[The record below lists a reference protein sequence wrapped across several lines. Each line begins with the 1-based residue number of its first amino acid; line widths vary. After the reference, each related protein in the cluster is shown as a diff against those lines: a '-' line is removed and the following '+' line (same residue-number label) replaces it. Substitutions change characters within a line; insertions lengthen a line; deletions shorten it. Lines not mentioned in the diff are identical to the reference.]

1 MRDSVERI
9 RNNIGSDPIASLFSS
24 NDEHAMMNGM
34 LAGSFFVNITTATV
48 INPFMEEEGGREV
61 WEEEVSVEEE
71 MEEEQV
77 KMEEVKEV
85 EEEVVEEEEVN
96 EEEVEEEE
104 EEVNEEEAEEAEV
117 EKEEAEE
124 VEEEVKEEEVVE
136 WENQQVIKLNDGFGN
151 DPGITEWGRSAYQSI
166 TQILIG
172 NDCLQFL
179 TRLELKQYPC
189 LEILTIGKNCCTK
202 EKGELLIVEC
212 PSLRSII
219 IGSKSCPSW
228 VTLRLENCNNLQ
240 SIETGEDCFH
250 DCGSLV
256 LSGKDLVWL

>member
-71 MEEEQV
+71 MEEEEV
-77 KMEEVKEV
+77 NVEKVKEV

-96 EEEVEEEE
+96 EEEVNEE
-104 EEVNEEEAEEAEV
+104 EEEAEEAEV
-117 EKEEAEE
+117 Q
-124 VEEEVKEEEVVE
+124 

-151 DPGITEWGRSAYQSI
+151 DPGITEWSRSAYQSI

-189 LEILTIGKNCCTK
+189 LEILTIGKNCCMK

-212 PSLRSII
+212 PSLRSIL
-219 IGSKSCPSW
+219 IGSRSCHSW
-228 VTLRLENCNNLQ
+228 VTLRLENCGNLQ

-250 DCGSLV
+250 DCG
-256 LSGKDLVWL
+256 

>member
-71 MEEEQV
+71 MEEEEV
-77 KMEEVKEV
+77 NVEKVKEV

-96 EEEVEEEE
+96 EEEVNEE
-104 EEVNEEEAEEAEV
+104 EEEAEEAEV
-117 EKEEAEE
+117 Q
-124 VEEEVKEEEVVE
+124 

-151 DPGITEWGRSAYQSI
+151 DPGITEWSRSAYQSI

-189 LEILTIGKNCCTK
+189 LEILTIGKNCCMK

-212 PSLRSII
+212 PSLRSIL
-219 IGSKSCPSW
+219 IGSKSCHSW
-228 VTLRLENCNNLQ
+228 VTLRLENCGNLQ

>member
-1 MRDSVERI
+1 
-9 RNNIGSDPIASLFSS
+9 
-24 NDEHAMMNGM
+24 MMNSM
-34 LAGSFFVNITTATV
+34 LAGSFFVNITAATV
-48 INPFMEEEGGREV
+48 INPLMEEEGGREV

-71 MEEEQV
+71 MEEEEV
-77 KMEEVKEV
+77 NVEKVKEV
-85 EEEVVEEEEVN
+85 EEEVVEEGEVN
-96 EEEVEEEE
+96 EEEVNEE
-104 EEVNEEEAEEAEV
+104 EEEAEEAEV
-117 EKEEAEE
+117 Q
-124 VEEEVKEEEVVE
+124 

-151 DPGITEWGRSAYQSI
+151 DPGITEWSRSAYQSI

-189 LEILTIGKNCCTK
+189 LEILTIGKNCCMK

-212 PSLRSII
+212 PSLRSIL
-219 IGSKSCPSW
+219 IGSKSCHSW
-228 VTLRLENCNNLQ
+228 VTLRLENCGNLQ

>member
-9 RNNIGSDPIASLFSS
+9 RNNNGSDPIASLFSS

-71 MEEEQV
+71 MEEEEV
-77 KMEEVKEV
+77 NVEKVKEV

-96 EEEVEEEE
+96 E

-124 VEEEVKEEEVVE
+124 VEEEVE

-151 DPGITEWGRSAYQSI
+151 DPGITEWSRSAYQSI

-179 TRLELKQYPC
+179 THLELKQYPS
-189 LEILTIGKNCCTK
+189 LEILTIGKNCCMK

-212 PSLRSII
+212 PSLRTIL

-228 VTLRLENCNNLQ
+228 VTLRLQNCNNLQ

>member
-9 RNNIGSDPIASLFSS
+9 RNNNGSDPIASLFSS

-48 INPFMEEEGGREV
+48 INPLMEEEGGREV

-71 MEEEQV
+71 MEEE
-77 KMEEVKEV
+77 
-85 EEEVVEEEEVN
+85 EVN
-96 EEEVEEEE
+96 EEEVEEEEEEVEKEE

-117 EKEEAEE
+117 Q
-124 VEEEVKEEEVVE
+124 
-136 WENQQVIKLNDGFGN
+136 WENTQVITLNDGIGN

-166 TQILIG
+166 TQIFIG

-212 PSLRSII
+212 PSLRSIL
-219 IGSKSCPSW
+219 IGSKSCPLW
-228 VTLRLENCNNLQ
+228 VTLRLENCGDLQ

-250 DCGSLV
+250 DCGSLI
-256 LSGKDLVWL
+256 LSGKGLLWL

>member
-34 LAGSFFVNITTATV
+34 LARSFFVNITTATV

-71 MEEEQV
+71 MEEEEV
-77 KMEEVKEV
+77 NVEKVKEV

-96 EEEVEEEE
+96 EEEVNEE
-104 EEVNEEEAEEAEV
+104 EEEAEEAEV
-117 EKEEAEE
+117 Q
-124 VEEEVKEEEVVE
+124 

-151 DPGITEWGRSAYQSI
+151 DPGITEWSRSAYQSI

-189 LEILTIGKNCCTK
+189 LEILTIGKNCCMK

-212 PSLRSII
+212 PSLRSIL
-219 IGSKSCPSW
+219 IGSKSCHSVFTVIQHAP
-228 VTLRLENCNNLQ
+228 T
-240 SIETGEDCFH
+240 TGF
-250 DCGSLV
+250 V
-256 LSGKDLVWL
+256 V

>member
-1 MRDSVERI
+1 
-9 RNNIGSDPIASLFSS
+9 
-24 NDEHAMMNGM
+24 MMNGM

-61 WEEEVSVEEE
+61 LEEEVSVEEE
-71 MEEEQV
+71 MEEEEV
-77 KMEEVKEV
+77 NVEKVKEV

-96 EEEVEEEE
+96 EEEVNEE
-104 EEVNEEEAEEAEV
+104 EEEAEEAEV
-117 EKEEAEE
+117 Q
-124 VEEEVKEEEVVE
+124 

-151 DPGITEWGRSAYQSI
+151 DPGITEWSRSAYQSI

-189 LEILTIGKNCCTK
+189 LEILTIGKNCCMK

-212 PSLRSII
+212 PSLRSIL
-219 IGSKSCPSW
+219 IGSKSCHSW
-228 VTLRLENCNNLQ
+228 VTLRLENCGNLQ

>member
-71 MEEEQV
+71 MEEEEV
-77 KMEEVKEV
+77 NVEKVKEV

-96 EEEVEEEE
+96 EEEVNEE
-104 EEVNEEEAEEAEV
+104 EEEAEEAEV
-117 EKEEAEE
+117 Q
-124 VEEEVKEEEVVE
+124 

-151 DPGITEWGRSAYQSI
+151 DSGITEWSRSAYQSI

-189 LEILTIGKNCCTK
+189 LEILTIGKNCCMK

-212 PSLRSII
+212 PSLRSIL
-219 IGSKSCPSW
+219 IGSKSCHSW
-228 VTLRLENCNNLQ
+228 VTLRLENCGNLQ

>member
-71 MEEEQV
+71 MGEEDVNVEKV
-77 KMEEVKEV
+77 EEV
-85 EEEVVEEEEVN
+85 EEEVVEEEVN

-104 EEVNEEEAEEAEV
+104 DVNEEEAEEAEV
-117 EKEEAEE
+117 EKE

-136 WENQQVIKLNDGFGN
+136 WEDQQVIKLNDGFGN
-151 DPGITEWGRSAYQSI
+151 DPGITEWSRSAYQSI

-179 TRLELKQYPC
+179 THLELKQYPS

-212 PSLRSII
+212 PSLRTIL
-219 IGSKSCPSW
+219 IGSRSCHSW

-240 SIETGEDCFH
+240 SIETGEDCFR
-250 DCGSLV
+250 DCGSLI
-256 LSGKDLVWL
+256 LKGKGLAWL

>member
-48 INPFMEEEGGREV
+48 INPLMEEEGGREV

-71 MEEEQV
+71 MEEEEV
-77 KMEEVKEV
+77 NVEEVKEV

-96 EEEVEEEE
+96 EEEVNEE
-104 EEVNEEEAEEAEV
+104 EEEAEEAEV
-117 EKEEAEE
+117 Q
-124 VEEEVKEEEVVE
+124 

-179 TRLELKQYPC
+179 TRLELKQYPS
-189 LEILTIGKNCCTK
+189 LEILTIGKNCCMK

-212 PSLRSII
+212 PSLRSIL

-250 DCGSLV
+250 DCGSLI

>member
-1 MRDSVERI
+1 M
-9 RNNIGSDPIASLFSS
+9 
-24 NDEHAMMNGM
+24 
-34 LAGSFFVNITTATV
+34 
-48 INPFMEEEGGREV
+48 

-71 MEEEQV
+71 MEEEEV
-77 KMEEVKEV
+77 NVEKVKEV

-96 EEEVEEEE
+96 EEEVNEE
-104 EEVNEEEAEEAEV
+104 EEEAEEAEV
-117 EKEEAEE
+117 Q
-124 VEEEVKEEEVVE
+124 

-151 DPGITEWGRSAYQSI
+151 DPGITEWSRSAYQSI

-189 LEILTIGKNCCTK
+189 LEILTIGKNCCMK

-212 PSLRSII
+212 PSLRSIL
-219 IGSKSCPSW
+219 IGSKSCHSW
-228 VTLRLENCNNLQ
+228 VTLRLENCGNLQ

-250 DCGSLV
+250 DCGSLI

>member
-9 RNNIGSDPIASLFSS
+9 RNNNGSDPIASLFSS
-24 NDEHAMMNGM
+24 NDEHAMMNDM
-34 LAGSFFVNITTATV
+34 LAGSFFVNITAATV
-48 INPFMEEEGGREV
+48 INPLMEEEGGREV

-96 EEEVEEEE
+96 EEEVNEE
-104 EEVNEEEAEEAEV
+104 EEEAEEAEV
-117 EKEEAEE
+117 Q
-124 VEEEVKEEEVVE
+124 

-151 DPGITEWGRSAYQSI
+151 DPGITEWSRSAYQSI

-189 LEILTIGKNCCTK
+189 LEILTIGKNCCMK

-212 PSLRSII
+212 PSLRSIL

-228 VTLRLENCNNLQ
+228 VTLRLENCGNLQ

>member
-24 NDEHAMMNGM
+24 NDECAMMNGM
-34 LAGSFFVNITTATV
+34 LAGSFFVNITAATV
-48 INPFMEEEGGREV
+48 INPLMEEEGGREV

-71 MEEEQV
+71 MGEEDVNVE
-77 KMEEVKEV
+77 KVKEV

-96 EEEVEEEE
+96 EEEVNEE
-104 EEVNEEEAEEAEV
+104 EEEAEEAEV
-117 EKEEAEE
+117 Q
-124 VEEEVKEEEVVE
+124 

-151 DPGITEWGRSAYQSI
+151 DPGITEWSRSAYQSI

-189 LEILTIGKNCCTK
+189 LEILTIGKNCCMK

-212 PSLRSII
+212 PSLRSIL

-240 SIETGEDCFH
+240 SIETGEDCFR
-250 DCGSLV
+250 DCGSLI
-256 LSGKDLVWL
+256 LKGKGLAWL

>member
-9 RNNIGSDPIASLFSS
+9 RNNIGSDPIASLFSP
-24 NDEHAMMNGM
+24 NDECAMMNSM
-34 LAGSFFVNITTATV
+34 LAGSFFVNITAATV
-48 INPFMEEEGGREV
+48 INPLMEEEGGREV

-71 MEEEQV
+71 MEEEEV
-77 KMEEVKEV
+77 NVEKVKEV
-85 EEEVVEEEEVN
+85 EEEVVEEGEVN
-96 EEEVEEEE
+96 EEEVNEE
-104 EEVNEEEAEEAEV
+104 EEEAEEAEV
-117 EKEEAEE
+117 Q
-124 VEEEVKEEEVVE
+124 
-136 WENQQVIKLNDGFGN
+136 WENQQFIKLNDGFGN
-151 DPGITEWGRSAYQSI
+151 DPGITEWSRSAYQSI

-189 LEILTIGKNCCTK
+189 LEILTIGKNCCMK

-212 PSLRSII
+212 PSLRSIL
-219 IGSKSCPSW
+219 IGSKSCHSW
-228 VTLRLENCNNLQ
+228 VTLRLENCGNLQ

>member
-1 MRDSVERI
+1 
-9 RNNIGSDPIASLFSS
+9 
-24 NDEHAMMNGM
+24 MMNGM

-71 MEEEQV
+71 MEEEEV
-77 KMEEVKEV
+77 NVEKVKEV

-96 EEEVEEEE
+96 EED
-104 EEVNEEEAEEAEV
+104 VNEEEAEETEV

-124 VEEEVKEEEVVE
+124 VEEEVE

-151 DPGITEWGRSAYQSI
+151 DPGITEWSRSAYQSI

-172 NDCLQFL
+172 NECLQFL
-179 TRLELKQYPC
+179 THLELKQYPS

-212 PSLRSII
+212 PSLRSIL

-240 SIETGEDCFH
+240 SVETGEDCFR
-250 DCGSLV
+250 DCGSLI
-256 LSGKDLVWL
+256 LKGKGLAWL

>member
-71 MEEEQV
+71 MEEEEV
-77 KMEEVKEV
+77 NVEKVKEV

-96 EEEVEEEE
+96 EEEVNEE
-104 EEVNEEEAEEAEV
+104 EEEAEEAEV
-117 EKEEAEE
+117 Q
-124 VEEEVKEEEVVE
+124 

-151 DPGITEWGRSAYQSI
+151 DPGITEWSRSAYQSI

-189 LEILTIGKNCCTK
+189 LEILTIGKNCCMK

-212 PSLRSII
+212 PSLRSIL
-219 IGSKSCPSW
+219 IGSKSCHSW
-228 VTLRLENCNNLQ
+228 VTLRLENCGNLQ

-250 DCGSLV
+250 DCGSLI

>member
-71 MEEEQV
+71 MEEEEV
-77 KMEEVKEV
+77 NVEKVKEV

-96 EEEVEEEE
+96 EEEVNEE
-104 EEVNEEEAEEAEV
+104 EEEAEEAEV
-117 EKEEAEE
+117 Q
-124 VEEEVKEEEVVE
+124 

-151 DPGITEWGRSAYQSI
+151 DPGITEWSRSAYQSI

-189 LEILTIGKNCCTK
+189 LEILTIGKNCCMK

-212 PSLRSII
+212 PSLRSIL
-219 IGSKSCPSW
+219 IGSRSCHSW
-228 VTLRLENCNNLQ
+228 VTLRLENCGNLQ

>member
-71 MEEEQV
+71 MEEEEV
-77 KMEEVKEV
+77 NVEKVKEV

-96 EEEVEEEE
+96 EEEVNEE
-104 EEVNEEEAEEAEV
+104 EEEAEEAEV
-117 EKEEAEE
+117 Q
-124 VEEEVKEEEVVE
+124 

-151 DPGITEWGRSAYQSI
+151 DPGITEWSRSAYQSI

-172 NDCLQFL
+172 NECLQFL

-189 LEILTIGKNCCTK
+189 LEILTIGKNCCMK

-212 PSLRSII
+212 PSLRSIL
-219 IGSKSCPSW
+219 IGSKSCHSW
-228 VTLRLENCNNLQ
+228 VTLRLENCGNLQ

>member
-9 RNNIGSDPIASLFSS
+9 RNNNGSDPIASLFSS

-48 INPFMEEEGGREV
+48 INPLMEEEGGREV
-61 WEEEVSVEEE
+61 WEEEVSVEE
-71 MEEEQV
+71 MEEEEV
-77 KMEEVKEV
+77 NEEEVKEV
-85 EEEVVEEEEVN
+85 EEVVEEEVNEEEVN

-104 EEVNEEEAEEAEV
+104 EEEAEEAEV
-117 EKEEAEE
+117 Q
-124 VEEEVKEEEVVE
+124 
-136 WENQQVIKLNDGFGN
+136 WENPQVITLNDGIGN

-212 PSLRSII
+212 PSLRSIL
-219 IGSKSCPSW
+219 IGSKSCPLW
-228 VTLRLENCNNLQ
+228 VTLRLENCGDLQ

-250 DCGSLV
+250 DCGSLI
-256 LSGKDLVWL
+256 LSGKGLLWL

>member
-9 RNNIGSDPIASLFSS
+9 RNNIGSDPIVSLFSS
-24 NDEHAMMNGM
+24 NDECAMMNGM
-34 LAGSFFVNITTATV
+34 LAGSFFVNITAATV
-48 INPFMEEEGGREV
+48 INPLMEEEGGREV

-71 MEEEQV
+71 MGEVEV
-77 KMEEVKEV
+77 NVEEVKEV
-85 EEEVVEEEEVN
+85 EEEVVEEEVN

-104 EEVNEEEAEEAEV
+104 DVNEEEAEEAEV
-117 EKEEAEE
+117 EKE

-136 WENQQVIKLNDGFGN
+136 WEDQQVIKLNDGFGN
-151 DPGITEWGRSAYQSI
+151 DPGITEWSRSAYQSI

-172 NDCLQFL
+172 NECLQFL
-179 TRLELKQYPC
+179 THLELKQYPS

-212 PSLRSII
+212 PSLRTIL

-240 SIETGEDCFH
+240 SVETGEDCFR
-250 DCGSLV
+250 DCGSLI
-256 LSGKDLVWL
+256 LKGKGLAWL

>member
-1 MRDSVERI
+1 
-9 RNNIGSDPIASLFSS
+9 
-24 NDEHAMMNGM
+24 MMNGM
-34 LAGSFFVNITTATV
+34 LAGSFFVNITAATV
-48 INPFMEEEGGREV
+48 INPLMEEEGGREV

-71 MEEEQV
+71 MGEEDVNVEKV
-77 KMEEVKEV
+77 EEV

-96 EEEVEEEE
+96 EED
-104 EEVNEEEAEEAEV
+104 VNEEEAEEAEV

-124 VEEEVKEEEVVE
+124 VEEEVE
-136 WENQQVIKLNDGFGN
+136 WENQQVITLNDGFGN

-179 TRLELKQYPC
+179 TRLELKQYPS

-212 PSLRSII
+212 PSLRSIL

>member
-24 NDEHAMMNGM
+24 NDECAMMNGM
-34 LAGSFFVNITTATV
+34 LAGSFFVNITAATV
-48 INPFMEEEGGREV
+48 INPLMEEEGGREV

-71 MEEEQV
+71 MGEEDVNVEKV
-77 KMEEVKEV
+77 EEV
-85 EEEVVEEEEVN
+85 EEEVVVEEEVN
-96 EEEVEEEE
+96 EEEVNEE
-104 EEVNEEEAEEAEV
+104 EEEAEEAEV
-117 EKEEAEE
+117 Q
-124 VEEEVKEEEVVE
+124 

-151 DPGITEWGRSAYQSI
+151 DPGITEWSRSAYQSI

-189 LEILTIGKNCCTK
+189 LEILTIGKNCCMK

-212 PSLRSII
+212 PSLRSIL
-219 IGSKSCPSW
+219 IGSKSCHSW
-228 VTLRLENCNNLQ
+228 VTLRLENCGNLQ

>member
-34 LAGSFFVNITTATV
+34 LARSFFVNITTATV

-71 MEEEQV
+71 MEEEEV
-77 KMEEVKEV
+77 NVEKVKEV

-96 EEEVEEEE
+96 EEEVNEE
-104 EEVNEEEAEEAEV
+104 EEEAEEAEV
-117 EKEEAEE
+117 Q
-124 VEEEVKEEEVVE
+124 

-151 DPGITEWGRSAYQSI
+151 DPGITEWSRSAYQSI

-189 LEILTIGKNCCTK
+189 LEILTIGKNCCMK

-212 PSLRSII
+212 PSLRSIL

-228 VTLRLENCNNLQ
+228 VTLRLENCGNLQ

>member
-1 MRDSVERI
+1 
-9 RNNIGSDPIASLFSS
+9 
-24 NDEHAMMNGM
+24 MMNGM

-48 INPFMEEEGGREV
+48 INPLIEEEGGREV

-71 MEEEQV
+71 MGEEDVNVEKV
-77 KMEEVKEV
+77 EEV
-85 EEEVVEEEEVN
+85 EEEVVEEEVN

-104 EEVNEEEAEEAEV
+104 DVNEEEAEEAEV
-117 EKEEAEE
+117 EKE
-124 VEEEVKEEEVVE
+124 VEKEVKEEEVVE
-136 WENQQVIKLNDGFGN
+136 WEDQQVIKLNDGFGN
-151 DPGITEWGRSAYQSI
+151 DPGITEWSRSAYQSI

-179 TRLELKQYPC
+179 THLELKQYPS

-212 PSLRSII
+212 PSLRTIL

-240 SIETGEDCFH
+240 SIETGEDCFR
-250 DCGSLV
+250 DCGSLI
-256 LSGKDLVWL
+256 LKGKGLAWL

>member
-71 MEEEQV
+71 MGEEDVNVEKV
-77 KMEEVKEV
+77 EEV
-85 EEEVVEEEEVN
+85 EEEVVEEEVN

-104 EEVNEEEAEEAEV
+104 DVNEEEAEEAEV
-117 EKEEAEE
+117 EKE

-136 WENQQVIKLNDGFGN
+136 WEDQQVIKLNDGFGN
-151 DPGITEWGRSAYQSI
+151 DPGITEWSRSAYQSI

-179 TRLELKQYPC
+179 THLELKQYPS

-212 PSLRSII
+212 PSLRTIL

-240 SIETGEDCFH
+240 SIETGEDCFR
-250 DCGSLV
+250 DCGSLI
-256 LSGKDLVWL
+256 LKGKGLAWL

>member
-9 RNNIGSDPIASLFSS
+9 RNNIGSDPIVSLFSS

-71 MEEEQV
+71 MEEEEV
-77 KMEEVKEV
+77 NVEKVKEV

-96 EEEVEEEE
+96 EED
-104 EEVNEEEAEEAEV
+104 VNEEEAEETEV

-124 VEEEVKEEEVVE
+124 VEEEVE

-151 DPGITEWGRSAYQSI
+151 DPGITEWSRSAYQSI

-172 NDCLQFL
+172 NECLQFL
-179 TRLELKQYPC
+179 THLELKQYPS

-212 PSLRSII
+212 PSLRSIL

-240 SIETGEDCFH
+240 SVETGEDCFR
-250 DCGSLV
+250 DCGSLI
-256 LSGKDLVWL
+256 LKGKGLAWL

>member
-24 NDEHAMMNGM
+24 NDECAMMNGM
-34 LAGSFFVNITTATV
+34 LAGSFFVNITAATV
-48 INPFMEEEGGREV
+48 INPLMEEEGGREV

-71 MEEEQV
+71 
-77 KMEEVKEV
+77 
-85 EEEVVEEEEVN
+85 VVEEEEVN
-96 EEEVEEEE
+96 EED
-104 EEVNEEEAEEAEV
+104 VNEEEAEETEV

-124 VEEEVKEEEVVE
+124 VEEEFE
-136 WENQQVIKLNDGFGN
+136 WEDTQVIKLNDGFGN
-151 DPGITEWGRSAYQSI
+151 DPGITEWSRSAYQSI

-179 TRLELKQYPC
+179 THLELKQYPS

-212 PSLRSII
+212 PSLRTIL

-250 DCGSLV
+250 DCGSLI

>member
-61 WEEEVSVEEE
+61 WEEEVSVEE
-71 MEEEQV
+71 
-77 KMEEVKEV
+77 VKEV

-96 EEEVEEEE
+96 EEEVNEE
-104 EEVNEEEAEEAEV
+104 EEEAEEAEV
-117 EKEEAEE
+117 Q
-124 VEEEVKEEEVVE
+124 

-151 DPGITEWGRSAYQSI
+151 DPGITEWSRSAYQSI

-189 LEILTIGKNCCTK
+189 LEILTIGKNCCMK

-212 PSLRSII
+212 PSLRSIL
-219 IGSKSCPSW
+219 IGSKSCHSW
-228 VTLRLENCNNLQ
+228 VTLRLENCGNLQ

-250 DCGSLV
+250 NCGSLV
-256 LSGKDLVWL
+256 LRGKDLVWL

>member
-24 NDEHAMMNGM
+24 NDECAMMNGM
-34 LAGSFFVNITTATV
+34 LAGSFFVNITAATV
-48 INPFMEEEGGREV
+48 INPLMEEEGGREV

-71 MEEEQV
+71 MGEEDVNVEKV
-77 KMEEVKEV
+77 EEV
-85 EEEVVEEEEVN
+85 EEEVVEEEVN

-104 EEVNEEEAEEAEV
+104 DVNEEEAEEAEV
-117 EKEEAEE
+117 EKE

-136 WENQQVIKLNDGFGN
+136 WEDQQVIKLNDGFGN
-151 DPGITEWGRSAYQSI
+151 DPGITEWSRSAYQSI

-179 TRLELKQYPC
+179 THLELKQYPS

-212 PSLRSII
+212 PSLRTIL

-228 VTLRLENCNNLQ
+228 VTLRLENCGNLQ

>member
-24 NDEHAMMNGM
+24 NDECAMMNGM
-34 LAGSFFVNITTATV
+34 LAGSFFVNITAATL
-48 INPFMEEEGGREV
+48 INPLMEEEGGREV

-71 MEEEQV
+71 MGEEEV
-77 KMEEVKEV
+77 NVEEVKEV

-96 EEEVEEEE
+96 EEEVNEE
-104 EEVNEEEAEEAEV
+104 EEEAEEAEV
-117 EKEEAEE
+117 Q
-124 VEEEVKEEEVVE
+124 

-151 DPGITEWGRSAYQSI
+151 DPGITEWSRSAYQSI

-189 LEILTIGKNCCTK
+189 LEILTIGKNCCMK

-212 PSLRSII
+212 PSLRSIL
-219 IGSKSCPSW
+219 IGSKSCHSW
-228 VTLRLENCNNLQ
+228 VTLRLENCGNLQ

>member
-1 MRDSVERI
+1 
-9 RNNIGSDPIASLFSS
+9 
-24 NDEHAMMNGM
+24 MMNGM
-34 LAGSFFVNITTATV
+34 LAGSFFVNITAATV
-48 INPFMEEEGGREV
+48 INPLMEEEGGREV

-71 MEEEQV
+71 MGEEEV
-77 KMEEVKEV
+77 NVEKVEEV

-96 EEEVEEEE
+96 EEEVNEE
-104 EEVNEEEAEEAEV
+104 EEEAEEAEV
-117 EKEEAEE
+117 Q
-124 VEEEVKEEEVVE
+124 

-151 DPGITEWGRSAYQSI
+151 DPGITEWSRSAYQSI

-189 LEILTIGKNCCTK
+189 LEILTIGKNCCMK

-212 PSLRSII
+212 PSLRSIL
-219 IGSKSCPSW
+219 IGSKSCHSW
-228 VTLRLENCNNLQ
+228 VTLRLENCGNLQ

>member
-24 NDEHAMMNGM
+24 NDECAMMNGM
-34 LAGSFFVNITTATV
+34 LAGSFFVNITAATV
-48 INPFMEEEGGREV
+48 INPLMEEEGGREV

-71 MEEEQV
+71 MGEEEVNVEEV
-77 KMEEVKEV
+77 KEMGEEEVNVEEVKEV

-96 EEEVEEEE
+96 E

-124 VEEEVKEEEVVE
+124 VEEEVQ

-151 DPGITEWGRSAYQSI
+151 DPGITEWSRSAYQSI

-179 TRLELKQYPC
+179 TRLELKQYPS

-212 PSLRSII
+212 PSLRSIL

-240 SIETGEDCFH
+240 SIETGEDCFR
-250 DCGSLV
+250 DCGSLI
-256 LSGKDLVWL
+256 LKGKGLAWL

>member
-24 NDEHAMMNGM
+24 NDECAMMNGM
-34 LAGSFFVNITTATV
+34 LAGSFFVNITAATV
-48 INPFMEEEGGREV
+48 INPLMEEEGGREV

-71 MEEEQV
+71 MGEEEV
-77 KMEEVKEV
+77 NVEEVKEV

-96 EEEVEEEE
+96 EEEVNEE
-104 EEVNEEEAEEAEV
+104 EEEAEEAEV
-117 EKEEAEE
+117 Q
-124 VEEEVKEEEVVE
+124 

-151 DPGITEWGRSAYQSI
+151 DPGITEWSRSAYQSI

-189 LEILTIGKNCCTK
+189 LEILTIGKNCCMK

-212 PSLRSII
+212 PSLRSIL
-219 IGSKSCPSW
+219 IGSKSCHSW
-228 VTLRLENCNNLQ
+228 VTLRLENCGNLQ

>member
-1 MRDSVERI
+1 
-9 RNNIGSDPIASLFSS
+9 
-24 NDEHAMMNGM
+24 MMNGM
-34 LAGSFFVNITTATV
+34 LAGSFFVNITAATV
-48 INPFMEEEGGREV
+48 INPLMEEEGGREV

-71 MEEEQV
+71 MGEEDVNVEKV
-77 KMEEVKEV
+77 EEV
-85 EEEVVEEEEVN
+85 EEEVVVEEEVN

-104 EEVNEEEAEEAEV
+104 EEVEQEV
-117 EKEEAEE
+117 EKEEVEE

-151 DPGITEWGRSAYQSI
+151 DPGITEWSRSAYQSI

-179 TRLELKQYPC
+179 THLELKQYPS

-212 PSLRSII
+212 PSLRTIL

-240 SIETGEDCFH
+240 SIETGEDCFR
-250 DCGSLV
+250 DCGSLI
-256 LSGKDLVWL
+256 LKGKGLAWL

>member
-9 RNNIGSDPIASLFSS
+9 RNNNGSDPIASLFSS
-24 NDEHAMMNGM
+24 NDEHAMMNDM
-34 LAGSFFVNITTATV
+34 LAGSFFVNITAATL
-48 INPFMEEEGGREV
+48 INPLMEEEGGREV

-85 EEEVVEEEEVN
+85 EEEVVEEEVN

-104 EEVNEEEAEEAEV
+104 DVNEEEAEV

-124 VEEEVKEEEVVE
+124 VEEEVE

-151 DPGITEWGRSAYQSI
+151 DPGITEWSRSAYQSI

-212 PSLRSII
+212 PSLRTIL

-250 DCGSLV
+250 DCGSLI

>member
-9 RNNIGSDPIASLFSS
+9 RNNNGSDPIASLFSS
-24 NDEHAMMNGM
+24 DNEHGMMNGM
-34 LAGSFFVNITTATV
+34 LAGSFFVNITAATV
-48 INPFMEEEGGREV
+48 INPLMEEEGGREV

-85 EEEVVEEEEVN
+85 EEEVVEEEVN
-96 EEEVEEEE
+96 EEEVNEEEEEE

-117 EKEEAEE
+117 Q
-124 VEEEVKEEEVVE
+124 
-136 WENQQVIKLNDGFGN
+136 WENQQVITLNDGFGN

-179 TRLELKQYPC
+179 TRLELKQYPS

-212 PSLRSII
+212 PSLRSIL
-219 IGSKSCPSW
+219 IGSKSCPLW

-240 SIETGEDCFH
+240 SIETGEDCFR
-250 DCGSLV
+250 DCGSLI
-256 LSGKDLVWL
+256 LKGKGLAWL

>member
-34 LAGSFFVNITTATV
+34 LARSFFVNITTATV

-71 MEEEQV
+71 MEEEEV
-77 KMEEVKEV
+77 NVEKVKEV

-96 EEEVEEEE
+96 EEEVNEE
-104 EEVNEEEAEEAEV
+104 EEEAEEAEV
-117 EKEEAEE
+117 Q
-124 VEEEVKEEEVVE
+124 

-151 DPGITEWGRSAYQSI
+151 DPGITEWSRSAYQSI

-189 LEILTIGKNCCTK
+189 LEILTIGKNCCMK

-212 PSLRSII
+212 PSLRSIL
-219 IGSKSCPSW
+219 IGSKSCHSW
-228 VTLRLENCNNLQ
+228 VTLRLENCGNLQ

-250 DCGSLV
+250 DCGSLI

>member
-71 MEEEQV
+71 MEEEEV
-77 KMEEVKEV
+77 NVEEVKEV

-96 EEEVEEEE
+96 EEEVNEE
-104 EEVNEEEAEEAEV
+104 EEEAEEAEV
-117 EKEEAEE
+117 Q
-124 VEEEVKEEEVVE
+124 

-151 DPGITEWGRSAYQSI
+151 DPGITEWSRSAYQSI

-189 LEILTIGKNCCTK
+189 LEILTIGKNCCMK

-212 PSLRSII
+212 PSLRSIL
-219 IGSKSCPSW
+219 IGSKSCHSW
-228 VTLRLENCNNLQ
+228 VTLRLENCGNLQ